1 MTQMFRNV
9 RFPDAYA
16 YGADGGVEFATDL
29 FLSPGGWESR
39 LGHWPVRRGRWTV
52 SFVNR
57 SQAAIAPL
65 LHFFRAVGV
74 GRGYSFRFRDFTDY
88 QFNNPFALG
97 DGSASTFQLTKRYA
111 YGDLT
116 LYVPITK
123 PVAASMI
130 VAINAVQ
137 TSAWTVEETTGLL
150 TFATPPASGA
160 VLAAAGEFDRM
171 VRFGA
176 DTLPLTCVAPG
187 VFRSATIELVEVV
200 DEELDSGG

>member
-1 MTQMFRNV
+1 MFRNA

-16 YGADGGVEFATDL
+16 YNADGGPEFATDL
-29 FLSPGGWESR
+29 FLSPGGWEARQS
-39 LGHWPVRRGRWTV
+39 HWPVRRGRWTV

-57 SQAAIAPL
+57 TQAEIAPL

-88 QFNNPFALG
+88 QWNNTFALG
-97 DGSASTFQLTKRYA
+97 DGTTSTFQLTKRYA
-111 YGDLT
+111 YGDLS

-137 TSAWTVEETTGLL
+137 TSAWTVDETTGLL
-150 TFATPPASGA
+150 TFTTPPASGA

-176 DTLPLTCVAPG
+176 DTLSLTCVVAG
-187 VFRSATIELVEVV
+187 VFSSAGIELVEVV
-200 DEELDSGG
+200 EEELDPG